1 MFAKLKKKMSANNLL
16 RLLHQTK
23 KYDMT
28 LDTNC
33 VKESDSLL
41 LVWGKD
47 TNPQQLQA
55 DISPIK
61 DKCSHVHLENAERLL
76 MAGLAQSSFDVV
88 ACGYLG
94 DMSVTLSADCFAEVA
109 KVLKPGGRLM
119 LREACV
125 KETSNGLRTCAQL
138 SSALKLA
145 GFIDVSKPVSVD
157 ITDKQKSELKGSLGA
172 CDLEVVDFCA
182 LKPNYEVGAAAQ
194 LSFAPADKSEVAKVW
209 SLNDLG
215 DDDVDLIDDDDL
227 LDEDDLV
234 KPDPSSL
241 RVNCDDGPKKR
252 KACKDCSC
260 GLAEEL
266 DAEAARKEAPP
277 PKATSSC
284 GNCYLGDAFRCASC
298 PYLGMPAFKPG
309 EKIVLSDRQLNV
321 DQ

>member
-1 MFAKLKKKMSANNLL
+1 
-16 RLLHQTK
+16 
-23 KYDMT
+23 MT

-76 MAGLAQSSFDVV
+76 MGEWCDFCLKRRRFVISFSSAGLAQSSFDVV

-145 GFIDVSKPVSVD
+145 GFIDVSKVF
-157 ITDKQKSELKGSLGA
+157 GSLM
-172 CDLEVVDFCA
+172 
-182 LKPNYEVGAAAQ
+182 
-194 LSFAPADKSEVAKVW
+194 
-209 SLNDLG
+209 
-215 DDDVDLIDDDDL
+215 
-227 LDEDDLV
+227 
-234 KPDPSSL
+234 
-241 RVNCDDGPKKR
+241 R
-252 KACKDCSC
+252 DCIRRRC
-260 GLAEEL
+260 GLQFHEEFQIKSFTNSL
-266 DAEAARKEAPP
+266 LL
-277 PKATSSC
+277 C
-284 GNCYLGDAFRCASC
+284 LI
-298 PYLGMPAFKPG
+298 
-309 EKIVLSDRQLNV
+309 KILFLFTAGFSRYN
-321 DQ
+321 